1 MNANTSLFSLPRLPG
16 ERDVALVGAAALAAA
31 LVGYELANG
40 STMLSA
46 AFCLLPFVVVLLARP
61 TGLLVPL
68 GASIPLLHTFYLAGY
83 AATIS
88 DLLLVLVVAGVLL
101 QAVTTHSAPALAA
114 LRPVALPLG
123 IYVAAMVVLLTPHLS
138 LSVIVQTGQRF
149 ELFLFPLIVGA
160 FAALTGKVTRM
171 LQGYVVAATVLAVAW
186 PLDLLG
192 GQKNPVGQLIGNAI
206 LLLVG
211 VPALRRLYPCLIVL
225 APGLLLT
232 QSRGAI
238 MATAVGVV
246 VMMAMQGLSARPF
259 ARRAVPLALIAA
271 VAFVLLP
278 SATQDRITTLSA
290 STTSSAGYAIEY
302 RNQYRADAWQI
313 IHAHPWTGIGVG
325 NYLAGDASNLTQAND
340 PHQVLLLQAAEG
352 GYGLAAGFVVL
363 ILGSAFVLYQLRRAE
378 LAPVAAGV
386 LVATAAH
393 GLVDVYWVRVTPVLG
408 WLLVG
413 MVCGLYAQS
422 RNDEEAV

>member
-1 MNANTSLFSLPRLPG
+1 M
-16 ERDVALVGAAALAAA
+16 
-31 LVGYELANG
+31 
-40 STMLSA
+40 
-46 AFCLLPFVVVLLARP
+46 
-61 TGLLVPL
+61 
-68 GASIPLLHTFYLAGY
+68 
-83 AATIS
+83 
-88 DLLLVLVVAGVLL
+88 
-101 QAVTTHSAPALAA
+101 
-114 LRPVALPLG
+114 
-123 IYVAAMVVLLTPHLS
+123 AAMVVLLPPHFS

-149 ELFLFPLIVGA
+149 ELFLFPLVVGA
-160 FAALTGKVTRM
+160 FAALSGRITPM
-171 LQGYVVAATVLAVAW
+171 LQAYVVSATVLAVAW

-192 GQKNPVGQLIGNAI
+192 GQKNPVGGLIGNAI
-206 LLLVG
+206 ILLVG

-238 MATAVGVV
+238 IATVVGVV

-259 ARRAVPLALIAA
+259 AARIAPLVLIAA

-290 STTSSAGYAIEY
+290 STTSSAGL
-302 RNQYRADAWQI
+302 RDRVPRASTRPTRGRSSTRI
-313 IHAHPWTGIGVG
+313 PWTGIGVG
-325 NYLAGDASNLTQAND
+325 NYLAGDPYDLTQSTD

-352 GYGLAAGFVVL
+352 GYGLAA
-363 ILGSAFVLYQLRRAE
+363 AFVLFVAGSVLALYRMRRIE

-413 MVCGLYAQS
+413 MVCGLYAES
-422 RNDEEAV
+422 RRTDAAA